1 MLRPSA
7 LLDAQVHALADFC
20 ALQALA
26 DQAADGYATHIDH
39 THGEF
44 LESIAHVTTPLYQG
58 IHFAESL

>member
-1 MLRPSA
+1 MRVWRRRAKGGMLRPSA

-39 THGEF
+39 TH
-44 LESIAHVTTPLYQG
+44 
-58 IHFAESL
+58 